1 MNLKK
6 EADLLEQVLSIA
18 ETDYAQAYRF
28 LLDAYEKSPA
38 AYGPQTLYFLACLS
52 GGTGL
57 SEAALGWLKKAVLAP
72 KAPSPNIFNGPI
84 LKKSLP
90 APVTLPASTNSFR
103 LSRAVKLLCS

>member
-38 AYGPQTLYFLACLS
+38 AYGPQTLYFLSCL
-52 GGTGL
+52 
-57 SEAALGWLKKAVLAP
+57 
-72 KAPSPNIFNGPI
+72 
-84 LKKSLP
+84 
-90 APVTLPASTNSFR
+90 
-103 LSRAVKLLCS
+103 

>member
-28 LLDAYEKSPA
+28 LLDSYEKSPA

-57 SEAALGWLKKAVLAP
+57 SEAALGWLKKAVLENSWWYRP
-72 KAPSPNIFNGPI
+72 EVLIDDDLETLSGNPEFLSLKAVSDARYQ
-84 LKKSLP
+84 K
-90 APVTLPASTNSFR
+90 ARET
-103 LSRAVKLLCS
+103 